1 MRDGGSSLGSGSS
14 RRTVVR
20 DVCGDAGRYGG
31 SYLNSLYHL
40 HVISGALAAKS
51 NANFKQMRIFARPP
65 SL

>member
-40 HVISGALAAKS
+40 ATCMYVIDLRCGRAGRAGH
-51 NANFKQMRIFARPP
+51 RT
-65 SL
+65 